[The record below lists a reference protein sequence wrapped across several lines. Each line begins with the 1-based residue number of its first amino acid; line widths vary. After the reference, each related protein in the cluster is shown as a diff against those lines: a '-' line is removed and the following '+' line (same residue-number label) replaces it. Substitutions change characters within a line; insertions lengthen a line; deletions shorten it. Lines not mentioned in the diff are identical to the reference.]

1 VRTGA
6 SFPISDYAER
16 RMENPAYQAFQFLH
30 WAFVIAP
37 VIAGIDKFLMR
48 LSNWTQ
54 YLWPP
59 LGELV
64 GGAQR
69 FMQIVGVIEIAAGV
83 LVAFKPKWGGY
94 VVALWM
100 VAIIVNLLLHGNY
113 LDIALRD
120 LGLALSA
127 LALARLAN
135 QFEPKKDTLV
145 D

>member
-1 VRTGA
+1 
-6 SFPISDYAER
+6 
-16 RMENPAYQAFQFLH
+16 MENPAYQAFQFLH

-48 LSNWTQ
+48 LANWTQ
-54 YLWPP
+54 YLWAP
-59 LGELV
+59 LGELL

-69 FMQIVGVIEIAAGV
+69 FMQIVGVVEIAAGV

-94 VVALWM
+94 VVALWL
-100 VAIIVNLLLHGNY
+100 VGIIVNLLLQGNY

-120 LGLALSA
+120 LGLALA
-127 LALARLAN
+127 AFAMARLAN
-135 QFEPKKDTLV
+135 QFEAHRGTPV